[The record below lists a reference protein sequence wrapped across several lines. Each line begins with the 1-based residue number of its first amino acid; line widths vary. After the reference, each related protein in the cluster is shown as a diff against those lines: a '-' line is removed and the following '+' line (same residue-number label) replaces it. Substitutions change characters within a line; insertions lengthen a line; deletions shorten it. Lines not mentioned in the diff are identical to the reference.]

1 MNVCQTAGII
11 NDKIYIFINDSS
23 CGNKKMLSIKMAVM
37 ILEKYVLDIATV
49 ENISGILI
57 MKKMSRPDAID
68 AAL

>member
-1 MNVCQTAGII
+1 
-11 NDKIYIFINDSS
+11 
-23 CGNKKMLSIKMAVM
+23 M

-57 MKKMSRPDAID
+57 MKKMSRPDAIV